1 MQVDPHNNLIVEAE
15 NISFFYGDKP
25 AIENI
30 SLRISCGEYLG
41 IVGPNGSGKTTL
53 LLTLLGLLKPTIGS
67 VRMFGEDVS
76 RFREWHRIGYV
87 PQKATSIDARFPATV
102 HEVVEMGRYG
112 RRGLFRRLSEVD
124 RVQVQSALSRV
135 GMADVQQALIGSL
148 SGGQQQRVFIA
159 RALAGEPDIL
169 FLDEPT
175 TGIDEKA
182 EESFYELLRQLN
194 RELHMTIV
202 IISHD
207 LGRIAREADHI
218 ACINRTLTCHASPEV
233 FLKESDALT
242 FVGEEGRAPMEIISH
257 RHSSS

>member
-1 MQVDPHNNLIVEAE
+1 MSINPKNPIVEAKE
-15 NISFFYGDKP
+15 VSFLYGDKP
-25 AIENI
+25 ALQSI
-30 SLRISCGEYLG
+30 SLTIYQGEYLG

-53 LLTLLGLLKPTIGS
+53 LLVLLGLLQPSHGL
-67 VRMFGEDVS
+67 VRLFGEEIG

-87 PQKATSIDARFPATV
+87 PQKATNIDARFPATV
-102 HEVVEMGRYG
+102 QEIVEMGRYG
-112 RRGLFRRLSEVD
+112 RRGLFRHLSEEDRLAVD
-124 RVQVQSALSRV
+124 SALLRV
-135 GMADVQQALIGSL
+135 GMADFRHRLIGSL

-182 EESFYELLRQLN
+182 EESFYALLRLLN
-194 RELHMTIV
+194 RDAHITIV
-202 IISHD
+202 IVSHD

-218 ACINRTLTCHASPEV
+218 ACINRTLTCHASPDI

-242 FVGEEGRAPMEIISH
+242 FVGESGSPMEIISH
-257 RHSSS
+257 RHTAS